1 MYVCCP
7 RKHQGRTGSGAQ
19 HTLFPLLVIRMGF
32 PLSILH
38 ITFISRSRIRRSFV
52 DALRLETSV
61 IKCYLFSVY
70 CV

>member
-7 RKHQGRTGSGAQ
+7 RKHQGRTGRGAQ
-19 HTLFPLLVIRMGF
+19 LTLYPLLVIRMGF

-38 ITFISRSRIRRSFV
+38 ITFISRSRIRKSFV
-52 DALRLETSV
+52 DALGLETAV